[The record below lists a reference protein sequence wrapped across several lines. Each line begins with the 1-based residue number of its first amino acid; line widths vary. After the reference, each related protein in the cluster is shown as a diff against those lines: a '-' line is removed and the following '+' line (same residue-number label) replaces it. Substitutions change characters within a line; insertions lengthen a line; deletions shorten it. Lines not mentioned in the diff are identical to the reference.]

1 LALKLLALKLF
12 ALELF
17 ALKLLALK
25 LFALELSALKLL
37 ALKLLAL
44 ELFALKLF
52 ALELFA
58 LELSLETFASIAGL
72 TDVGL
77 GPRGAK
83 RTIGCPGGDAHVS
96 TEAGSKLDRSKLRSL
111 KTVHRIVPPMRSKI
125 LEHPKRKASVT

>member
-1 LALKLLALKLF
+1 MFALELF

-17 ALKLLALK
+17 ALE
-25 LFALELSALKLL
+25 LF
-37 ALKLLAL
+37 AL
-44 ELFALKLF
+44 ELFALELFALELFAMELF

-58 LELSLETFASIAGL
+58 LELSLETFASTAGL
-72 TDVGL
+72 TDVRL
-77 GPRGAK
+77 GPRGAN

-125 LEHPKRKASVT
+125 LEHPKRKANVT